1 MKIHPRCAALMLG
14 LALAALPGCA
24 TSDDAAV
31 KLGAKH
37 VSTGDRFYI
46 ESGMPDDQPIA
57 VRVIRGGTG
66 KAIERGQT
74 AVVHYTGTFADGT
87 KFDSSRDRDKP
98 FRFPLGARKVIRGW
112 DLVVAR
118 MHIGDQWKVM
128 IPYALAYGTAGSSPV
143 IPPATDLFFEM
154 ELLDIE

>member
-1 MKIHPRCAALMLG
+1 MKIHPSCAALMLG
-14 LALAALPGCA
+14 LALAALPCCA
-24 TSDDAAV
+24 TSDSTAESTT
-31 KLGAKH
+31 KH
-37 VSTGDRFYI
+37 VATGDRFYI
-46 ESGMPDDQPIA
+46 ESGMPDDKPIA

-66 KAIERGQT
+66 DAIERGQT
-74 AVVHYTGTFADGT
+74 AVVHYTGRFADGT

-112 DLVVAR
+112 DLVVGR
-118 MHIGDQWKVM
+118 MHVGDQWKVM
-128 IPYALAYGTAGSSPV
+128 IPYTLAYGERGHSPV